1 MVSTGKKRVR
11 VLIADDH
18 DIVRQGLRRV
28 LEMDESIEVVGEARN
43 GTEAVSRAIALTP
56 DVIVMDLKM
65 PEMDGITATR
75 EIKQR
80 VPNVSILVLTMFAD
94 NFVQEAIEAGVSGY
108 LLKDG
113 DASKITK
120 AVAQLQEGESPIS
133 PALNR
138 TLVTEYVKLQRQKP
152 SPLTDRQLDI
162 LKLTCQG
169 VNAVGICDRLSISL
183 STQKREMRNIFTALG
198 VNCAAHAVSVALKQ
212 GLIKDDVV

>member
-1 MVSTGKKRVR
+1 MTTIGKRRVR

-28 LEMDESIEVVGEARN
+28 LEMDETIEVVGEARN
-43 GTEAVSRAIALTP
+43 GVEAVSRTVALTP
-56 DVIVMDLKM
+56 DIVIMDLKM

-80 VPNVSILVLTMFAD
+80 MPNVSILVLTMFAD

-113 DASKITK
+113 DAAKITR
-120 AVAQLQEGESPIS
+120 AVAQLQDGESPIS
-133 PALNR
+133 PALNK
-138 TLVTEYVKLQRQKP
+138 TLVTEYVKLQRQKE
-152 SPLTDRQLDI
+152 SPLTSRQVEI
-162 LKLTCQG
+162 LKLTGQG
-169 VNAVGICDRLSISL
+169 VNAAGICEQLNISL

-212 GLIKDDVV
+212 RLIRDDAE